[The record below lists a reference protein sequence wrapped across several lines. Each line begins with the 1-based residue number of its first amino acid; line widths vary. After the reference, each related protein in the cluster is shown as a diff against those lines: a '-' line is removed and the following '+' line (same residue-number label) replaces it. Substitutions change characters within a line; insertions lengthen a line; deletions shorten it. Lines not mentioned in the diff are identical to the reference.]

1 MNINMKLVIVTTLT
15 AFATT
20 SYAQKICVFDPLGS
34 SGDNYSLIKDYALE
48 AKKWG
53 ADISLKPYSD
63 ERLAA
68 LDFKSGK
75 CDATSLTGI
84 RARQFNGFV
93 GSIDSAGGILNSE
106 ATKMVMT
113 LMANPKLAADMIDHD
128 TEVAGVSTLGSAY
141 VIVNDRNINSLLRL
155 AGKRFGALNYDKAI
169 GVVVDKV
176 GGIPVPVE
184 LKEMGPMFNNG
195 NLDVIF
201 VPLIAFKPLELNKGL
216 GTKGAIARFPVAT
229 TTYDLL
235 IHPDKFPEGYGQ
247 NSRTWFSSQLD
258 RQLKIVKKIED
269 GIDPSYWMEL
279 SPNVTP
285 GYLKIMREAR
295 LSLTRDGIYNKKM
308 MGILKKVRCRQDP
321 KNFECSLN
329 DE

>member
-1 MNINMKLVIVTTLT
+1 MSFKMKMVVAATL
-15 AFATT
+15 AVLATT

-34 SGDNYSLIKDYALE
+34 QGDNFSLIKDYAIE

-53 ADISLKPYSD
+53 ADITLKPYSD

-75 CDATSLTGI
+75 CDATSMTGI

-93 GSIDSAGGILNSE
+93 GSIDSAGGVLNSE
-106 ATKMVMT
+106 ATKMVIS

-141 VIVNDRNINSLLRL
+141 VIVNDRSINSLLRL
-155 AGKRFGALNYDKAI
+155 AGRRFGALNYDKAI
-169 GVVVDKV
+169 GVLVDKV
-176 GGIPVPVE
+176 GGEAIPVE
-184 LKEMGPMFNNG
+184 LKEIGPMFNTG
-195 NLDVIF
+195 GIDIIF
-201 VPLIAFKPLELNKGL
+201 IPLIAFKPLELSKGV
-216 GTKGAIARFPVAT
+216 GTKGAIVRFPVAT
-229 TTYDLL
+229 TTYDVL
-235 IHPDKFPEGYGQ
+235 IHPDKFPDDYGQ
-247 NSRTWFSSQLD
+247 KSRAWFANQLN
-258 RQLKIVKKIED
+258 RQLVLVNKIEK
-269 GIDPSYWMEL
+269 GIDSKYWMEL

-285 GYLKIMREAR
+285 GYLRIMREAR
-295 LSLTRDGIYNKKM
+295 ISLTKDGIYNKKM

-321 KNFECSLN
+321 KNYECPLI